1 MKQTNFQVLYDNLLD
16 GKETVSLNSRSVVM
30 YFCTGKFLLHIEIQ
44 NILPH
49 QEDQKLDQR
58 LIIETAPE
66 AADYGQPQSRSTV
79 IVCICLYAVNVTRVQ
94 KDIGAD

>member
-44 NILPH
+44 NILTSPGG
-49 QEDQKLDQR
+49 
-58 LIIETAPE
+58 PE
-66 AADYGQPQSRSTV
+66 ARPEVD
-79 IVCICLYAVNVTRVQ
+79 N
-94 KDIGAD
+94 